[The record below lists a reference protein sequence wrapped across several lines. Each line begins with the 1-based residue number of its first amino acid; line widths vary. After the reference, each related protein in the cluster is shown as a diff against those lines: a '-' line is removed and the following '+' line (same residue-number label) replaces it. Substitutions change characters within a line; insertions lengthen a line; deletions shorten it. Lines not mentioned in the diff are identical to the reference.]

1 MSILL
6 LIVSLPLVFFYFTS
20 ISRLN
25 YKIAKDIVYKNNINL
40 LKNII
45 FIFFIYLLSICNL
58 YFIFT
63 HKLLPIVCM
72 NLIILLSVVIVF
84 LTHD

>member
-1 MSILL
+1 MSIL

-25 YKIAKDIVYKNNINL
+25 YRIAKDIVYKNNINL

-45 FIFFIYLLSICNL
+45 FIFLYTYYLYVIYILYLHINYYLL
-58 YFIFT
+58 Y
-63 HKLLPIVCM
+63 V
-72 NLIILLSVVIVF
+72 
-84 LTHD
+84 

>member
-25 YKIAKDIVYKNNINL
+25 YRIAKDIVYK
-40 LKNII
+40 KNII

-72 NLIILLSVVIVF
+72 NLVILLSVVIVF